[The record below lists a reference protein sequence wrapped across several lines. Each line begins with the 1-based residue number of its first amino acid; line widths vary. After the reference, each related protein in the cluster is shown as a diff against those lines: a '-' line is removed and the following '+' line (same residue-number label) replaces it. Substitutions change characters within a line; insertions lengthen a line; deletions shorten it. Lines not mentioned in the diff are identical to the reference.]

1 MFKRKLMRFWFL
13 KRNPNFYSKNMRAI
27 QFLAFWTSWNIKI
40 RIDKSIYFEPRSS
53 CLAQATLELAVLLCQ
68 SSDPRLFFNRHI
80 WRLNDRYAHLYMLT
94 LSLLSPHFTL
104 MQLYSSSHHH
114 LSSILGLSRKKLKI
128 SYKLHFSKNPGLTHW
143 LIDWFIHSFIFSTST
158 ENRTSQVL
166 VGDVR
171 DYCSVSC
178 PVQNSK
184 RHCGLKRKCP
194 IGWDSEDQSSS
205 TDIFGLYLSHCKQPL
220 AYTRLWFIC

>member
-80 WRLNDRYAHLYMLT
+80 WRLNDGYAHLYMLT

-143 LIDWFIHSFIFSTST
+143 LIDWLIDSFIHSF
-158 ENRTSQVL
+158 L
-166 VGDVR
+166 
-171 DYCSVSC
+171 
-178 PVQNSK
+178 
-184 RHCGLKRKCP
+184 
-194 IGWDSEDQSSS
+194 SSS
-205 TDIFGLYLSHCKQPL
+205 FPNEYLEMCSSVLLPL
-220 AYTRLWFIC
+220 WPLQWLTPQWQWRVASYCLFVF